1 MSNDADAAVDPRY
14 RDASLPVDERVE
26 ILLGQ
31 MTVEEKVGQFF
42 HTMISAGDDGELS
55 EGNPEFGIASNREYV
70 VDRHLSHF
78 NVLGA
83 VPSAQMLARWH
94 NKLQELAAGTRLGI
108 PVTISTDPRH
118 SYTEN
123 PGTAIFTSAFSQW
136 PESLGLAAT
145 RDVALVRRFAEICR
159 QEYAAVGI
167 RVALHPQI
175 DLATEP
181 RWARQLQTFGE
192 EADLSGELGATYI
205 RGLQGETFGPGS
217 VSAMTKH
224 FPGGGPQKDGEDPHF
239 PYGAEQVYPGGA
251 FEYHLK
257 PFIPAF
263 EAGTRQIMPYYGKP
277 MGTEYEEVGF
287 GLNQGVITG
296 LLRERFGFEG
306 IVCTDWG
313 LITDQE
319 MLGTVHPARA
329 WGAEHL
335 TPHERMTKILDAG
348 CDQFGGEQCD
358 DILLDLVNSG
368 RITEDRLDV
377 SLRRILREK
386 FELGLFENPY
396 VDVDAVA
403 ELVGTDELR
412 AAGNEAQRASVTVL
426 TNNGALP
433 IARGTKLY
441 VEGIPAEVAA
451 AYGDLVDTPQEADVA
466 VLRVS
471 APFTPSGPSVFESF
485 FHSGPLDLGEDVLAH
500 IAEVAAAVPTVVDVF
515 LDRPAIIAPIV
526 QVANAVVANWGVSP
540 ANLLDVLSG
549 ASPARGTLPF
559 DVPRSGAAVEASR
572 SDVPFDTADPLFR
585 FGHGLSL

>member
-192 EADLSGELGATYI
+192 DADLSGELGAAYI
-205 RGLQGETFGPGS
+205 RGLQGETFGPGVGVRDDEALPGRRPAEGRRGPALPVRRRAGVHRRRVR
-217 VSAMTKH
+217 VSPEAVH
-224 FPGGGPQKDGEDPHF
+224 PGVRGGDPPDHAVLRQADGHRIRRGRLRPQPGRHHGTAARAFRLRGHRLHRLGPDHRSGDARHRAP
-239 PYGAEQVYPGGA
+239 GA
-251 FEYHLK
+251 
-257 PFIPAF
+257 
-263 EAGTRQIMPYYGKP
+263 R
-277 MGTEYEEVGF
+277 
-287 GLNQGVITG
+287 
-296 LLRERFGFEG
+296 
-306 IVCTDWG
+306 
-313 LITDQE
+313 
-319 MLGTVHPARA
+319 LGRRAPHPARA
-329 WGAEHL
+329 HGQDPG
-335 TPHERMTKILDAG
+335 TP
-348 CDQFGGEQCD
+348 
-358 DILLDLVNSG
+358 
-368 RITEDRLDV
+368 
-377 SLRRILREK
+377 
-386 FELGLFENPY
+386 
-396 VDVDAVA
+396 
-403 ELVGTDELR
+403 
-412 AAGNEAQRASVTVL
+412 AATSSAAS
-426 TNNGALP
+426 
-433 IARGTKLY
+433 
-441 VEGIPAEVAA
+441 
-451 AYGDLVDTPQEADVA
+451 
-466 VLRVS
+466 S
-471 APFTPSGPSVFESF
+471 ATTSCS
-485 FHSGPLDLGEDVLAH
+485 
-500 IAEVAAAVPTVVDVF
+500 T
-515 LDRPAIIAPIV
+515 
-526 QVANAVVANWGVSP
+526 W
-540 ANLLDVLSG
+540 
-549 ASPARGTLPF
+549 
-559 DVPRSGAAVEASR
+559 
-572 SDVPFDTADPLFR
+572 
-585 FGHGLSL
+585 